1 MSKVKYIAGDSGAD
15 EVRAFGY
22 DFKDGKATEVKDA
35 DAAKF
40 DGNPF
45 FSVSAKAE
53 KADAKTDAKTDTK
66 TDDDDT
72 ALKAVHIAGGRYSI
86 KRGDEELKKGLT
98 KADAE
103 AFNEMSDED
112 KAEYVAA

>member
-1 MSKVKYIAGDSGAD
+1 MAKVKYDAKGDAQ
-15 EVRAFGY
+15 EVTAFGY
-22 DFKDGKATEVKDA
+22 EFKDGKATDVKDA

-53 KADAKTDAKTDTK
+53 KADAKTVTK
-66 TDDDDT
+66 TDDDDDT
-72 ALKAVHIAGGRYSI
+72 SLKAVHIAGGRYSI

-98 KADAE
+98 KTDAE
-103 AFNEMSDED
+103 AFNGMSDEE
-112 KAEYVAA
+112 KEAIVA

>member
-1 MSKVKYIAGDSGAD
+1 MPKIKYDAKGSGAE
-15 EVRAFGY
+15 EVTAFGY
-22 DFKDGKATEVKDA
+22 DFKDGMATEVKDA

-53 KADAKTDAKTDTK
+53 KTDAKTTTK
-66 TDDDDT
+66 TEDDDT
-72 ALKAVHIAGGRYSI
+72 SLKAVHIAGGRYSI

-103 AFNEMSDED
+103 AFNDMSDEE
-112 KAEYVAA
+112 KEAIVAE

>member
-1 MSKVKYIAGDSGAD
+1 MSKVKYVAGDSGAD
-15 EVRAFGY
+15 EVKAFGY

-53 KADAKTDAKTDTK
+53 KADAKTDAKTE
-66 TDDDDT
+66 DDDT
-72 ALKAVHIAGGRYSI
+72 TLKAVHIAGGRYSI
-86 KRGDEELKKGLT
+86 KRGNEELKKGLT

-103 AFNEMSDED
+103 AFNDMSDED

>member
-1 MSKVKYIAGDSGAD
+1 MPKIKYDAKGSGAE
-15 EVRAFGY
+15 EVTAFGY

-53 KADAKTDAKTDTK
+53 KTDAKTTTK
-66 TDDDDT
+66 TEDDDT
-72 ALKAVHIAGGRYSI
+72 SLKAVHIAGGRYSI

-103 AFNEMSDED
+103 AFNDMSDEE
-112 KAEYVAA
+112 KEAIVAE

>member
-1 MSKVKYIAGDSGAD
+1 MPKIKYEAKGSGAE
-15 EVRAFGY
+15 EVTAFGY

-45 FSVSAKAE
+45 FSVSAKTE
-53 KADAKTDAKTDTK
+53 KTDAKTAAK
-66 TDDDDT
+66 TEDDDT
-72 ALKAVHIAGGRYSI
+72 TLKAVHIAGGRYSI

-103 AFNEMSDED
+103 AFNGMSDED

>member
-1 MSKVKYIAGDSGAD
+1 MPKIKYEAKGSGAE
-15 EVRAFGY
+15 EVTAFGY

-53 KADAKTDAKTDTK
+53 KADAKTDTKDAK

-72 ALKAVHIAGGRYSI
+72 SLKAVHIAGGRYSI

-103 AFNEMSDED
+103 AFNGMSDED

>member
-1 MSKVKYIAGDSGAD
+1 MSKVKYVAGDSGAD
-15 EVRAFGY
+15 EVKAFGY

-53 KADAKTDAKTDTK
+53 KTDAKTTTK
-66 TDDDDT
+66 TEDDDT

-103 AFNEMSDED
+103 AFNGMSDED

>member
-1 MSKVKYIAGDSGAD
+1 MPKIKYEAKGSGAE
-15 EVRAFGY
+15 EVTAFGY

-53 KADAKTDAKTDTK
+53 KQDAKTATK

-72 ALKAVHIAGGRYSI
+72 SLKAVHIAGGRYSI
-86 KRGDEELKKGLT
+86 KRGDEDLKKGLT
-98 KADAE
+98 KTDAE
-103 AFNEMSDED
+103 AFNGMSDEE
-112 KAEYVAA
+112 KEAIVA

>member
-1 MSKVKYIAGDSGAD
+1 MSKVTYIAGDSGAD
-15 EVRAFGY
+15 EVKAFGY
-22 DFKDGKATEVKDA
+22 VFKDGKSVEVKDA
-35 DAAKF
+35 DIGRF

-45 FSVSAKAE
+45 FEVSTKAE
-53 KADAKTDAKTDTK
+53 KQEAKTG
-66 TDDDDT
+66 DDDT
-72 ALKAVHIAGGRYSI
+72 SLKAVHIAGGRYSI

-103 AFNEMSDED
+103 AFNGMSDED

>member
-1 MSKVKYIAGDSGAD
+1 MPKIKYEAKGSGAE
-15 EVRAFGY
+15 EVTAFGY

-53 KADAKTDAKTDTK
+53 KADAKTDTKTDTK
-66 TDDDDT
+66 TDGDDT
-72 ALKAVHIAGGRYSI
+72 SLKAVHIAGGRYSI
-86 KRGDEELKKGLT
+86 KRGDAELKKGLT

-103 AFNEMSDED
+103 AFNGMSDEE
-112 KAEYVAA
+112 KEAIVA